1 MIGYMNH
8 IVKRA
13 GHKES
18 YDSRKV
24 YASVYAA
31 CLAVRTHPEEAELI
45 ADKVTESINAWVTDK
60 VEVTSQGIFLHCAGV
75 LFDLNPDAA
84 YMYKTHRDVN

>member
-1 MIGYMNH
+1 MSH

-13 GHKES
+13 GHKEK

-31 CLAVRTHPEEAELI
+31 CLAVRVHPGEAELV
-45 ADKVTESINAWVTDK
+45 ADKVTQEINAWVTSK
-60 VEVTSQGIFLHCAGV
+60 KEVDSGQIFLQISV
-75 LFDLNPDAA
+75 SLRKFNPDAA
-84 YMYKTHRDVN
+84 YIYHTHRDVN

>member
-1 MIGYMNH
+1 MNH

-18 YDSRKV
+18 YDARKV

-31 CLAVRTHPEEAELI
+31 CLAVRIHPAEAELV
-45 ADKVTESINAWVTDK
+45 ADKVTQSINAWVTDK
-60 VEVTSQGIFLHCAGV
+60 TQVTSQGIFLQVTEV
-75 LFDLNPDAA
+75 LRSLNPDAA
-84 YMYKTHRDVN
+84 YMYRTHRDVS